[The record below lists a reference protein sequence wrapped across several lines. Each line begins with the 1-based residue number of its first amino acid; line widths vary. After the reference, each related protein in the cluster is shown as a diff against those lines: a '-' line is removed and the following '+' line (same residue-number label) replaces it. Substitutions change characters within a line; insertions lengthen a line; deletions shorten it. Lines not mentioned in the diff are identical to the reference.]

1 MPAVGQQLE
10 IAIELDRIHLFDP
23 ETERRLDAL
32 PRKDESINQISRH

>member
-23 ETERRLDAL
+23 ETERRLDRGL
-32 PRKDESINQISRH
+32 QKER